1 MTGAAGTC
9 LNLRISLPPFY
20 NTSTRRDVPR
30 SVSLCEVLSA
40 YPPVNKRIRS
50 AYIWGEVCGKGT
62 RGAACAV
69 HRPPRPSPPLED
81 KNPFR
86 EWNMWETGP
95 PRGII
100 LNYVCPHLSGRR
112 FHLVALRPFVNLA
125 RDPGLA
131 ILLPFPRF
139 VPDAFFGT

>member
-1 MTGAAGTC
+1 MTGAAEWH
-9 LNLRISLPPFY
+9 LPKFTDFAPRCY
-20 NTSTRRDVPR
+20 NTFIHVPR
-30 SVSLCEVLSA
+30 MVPLPSPTILSSKQA
-40 YPPVNKRIRS
+40 YKV
-50 AYIWGEVCGKGT
+50 AGHIWGEVCGKGT

-100 LNYVCPHLSGRR
+100 LNYVCPHLSDRR
-112 FHLVALRPFVNLA
+112 FHLVALRPFVNRA
-125 RDPGLA
+125 RDPGFA

-139 VPDAFFGT
+139 VPDAFFGA